1 MLSLGKGFLPPDSR
15 ERLQLG
21 NSVSK
26 AKRMVHGAKSASL
39 SIKYN
44 STKSYICFLRQILK
58 KQKEKDQF
66 CVKMKR
72 LSLQQIKQH
81 ISPKKKEAN
90 HNLLLP

>member
-1 MLSLGKGFLPPDSR
+1 
-15 ERLQLG
+15 
-21 NSVSK
+21 
-26 AKRMVHGAKSASL
+26 MVHGAKSASL

-44 STKSYICFLRQILK
+44 STKSYISSLQILK

-81 ISPKKKEAN
+81 IYQKKKKQITIYLYPNYFIEHSKDILKN
-90 HNLLLP
+90 SW